1 MATIN
6 AKSTTANT
14 AEKTTTDAVKSTVE
28 KAGASV
34 KAATDKVVAAVKPV
48 EEKATETVKKVAD
61 TVKPVAEKAADT
73 VKTTAKKTAS
83 KAKSAVKKTAAK
95 AKVKAASGKDD
106 VTTKVY
112 VQYAG
117 NEVLENDVLER
128 VKEAYVALK
137 ELVPQMD
144 YDGVEMVL
152 NQLEEY
158 KLKEEDEKKVA
169 QLKKNLKLFDWD
181 KMEELL

>member
-128 VKEAYVALK
+128 VKEAYVAEGNRASGIKSVQVYLK
-137 ELVPQMD
+137 P
-144 YDGVEMVL
+144 
-152 NQLEEY
+152 EENAAY
-158 KLKEEDEKKVA
+158 YVINNTAGRID
-169 QLKKNLKLFDWD
+169 LF
-181 KMEELL
+181 